1 MLKLYDLLFYCFY
14 CLVIKR
20 ANDQSHVRAIMLQGL
35 VLTNFLICIFLNVY
49 YLYYKHHIL
58 KALIIT
64 VFIVVPMNLLVDKL
78 ENKFYIDNE
87 KYLFAIRRFDKYFTN
102 NQKKILALFALLLI
116 LFSKGLFIYTGIKI
130 GKETSSKF

>member
-116 LFSKGLFIYTGIKI
+116 LFSTGLFIYTGIKI